1 MKHIIYVPGSHC
13 LIHHCSQPG
22 NSHIQKIR
30 KSLSDHTKGQPEN
43 QSHNTCKAWNSCI
56 FTCKYFIH
64 LLTTQMLLALMRLN
78 HGLRTDFFNK
88 IKAHMGNR
96 CGPVK
101 PTLRL
106 HLLYNMLQGFF
117 FILIQSKFFQD
128 QFIPFCKF
136 TSSKTYRDICLL
148 SMILNEMHNSMKTSV
163 NGSAVIV
170 CITEIQPLWFF
181 LIFCHMNGMCNQFI
195 NTFIFCCGNRYNRNP
210 QGLLHLVHTHR
221 TTILP
226 YFIHHIQCQYHR
238 HIQLHQ
244 LHSKIKISLDIR
256 GIHNIDN
263 SLRMLLQN
271 KASGYDFLAGIGG
284 HGINSRQV
292 CHQSILFPTDNTI
305 LAVYSNSRK
314 VAYML
319 TGAG

>member
-1 MKHIIYVPGSHC
+1 MKHIIYVPCSHG

-163 NGSAVIV
+163 NSTAIIV
-170 CITEIQPLWFF
+170 CIAEIQTLWFF
-181 LIFCHMNGMCNQFI
+181 LIFCHMDRMGYQFI
-195 NTFIFCCGNRYNRNP
+195 DSLIFRC
-210 QGLLHLVHTHR
+210 
-221 TTILP
+221 
-226 YFIHHIQCQYHR
+226 
-238 HIQLHQ
+238 
-244 LHSKIKISLDIR
+244 
-256 GIHNIDN
+256 
-263 SLRMLLQN
+263 
-271 KASGYDFLAGIGG
+271 
-284 HGINSRQV
+284 
-292 CHQSILFPTDNTI
+292 
-305 LAVYSNSRK
+305 
-314 VAYML
+314 
-319 TGAG
+319 